1 MGTSWT
7 LALKQHQI
15 FCTMKKNDDKYLYI
29 SDPIFTMFLT
39 PVKKIIL
46 RFFSCHEVICLC
58 DEFEVSQAPGTCFLP
73 ITASFWTNMWWEY
86 FSLKFCRVFNQS
98 ALELSY
104 FDQNCAKTGH
114 LLFKTFESLIS
125 MDSRIVHCLGFYLPV
140 PRILL
145 ASPGEIS

>member
-1 MGTSWT
+1 MNTS
-7 LALKQHQI
+7 LKTASNILHYE
-15 FCTMKKNDDKYLYI
+15 KNDDKYLYI

-125 MDSRIVHCLGFYLPV
+125 MDSRIVQWYRIV
-140 PRILL
+140 PKKCKMC
-145 ASPGEIS
+145 P